1 MKKIDFVCADDGAL
15 ILSVDGI
22 DHVCKTPEGAAC
34 LLVVY
39 GCSGAYFS
47 SSMDFASDYGFE
59 ADGDARAFFSLA
71 EDLARDELARRTQSN
86 LNRTMAQ
93 YGLSI

>member
-1 MKKIDFVCADDGAL
+1 MKKIDFVSADDGAL

-22 DHVCKTPEGAAC
+22 DHVCKTPQSAAC

-39 GCSGAYFS
+39 SCFGTHFS
-47 SSMDFASDYGFE
+47 SSMDFASEYGFE
-59 ADGDARAFFSLA
+59 ADGDARAFFSRA

-86 LNRTMAQ
+86 VDRVMSS
-93 YGLSI
+93 YGLAI